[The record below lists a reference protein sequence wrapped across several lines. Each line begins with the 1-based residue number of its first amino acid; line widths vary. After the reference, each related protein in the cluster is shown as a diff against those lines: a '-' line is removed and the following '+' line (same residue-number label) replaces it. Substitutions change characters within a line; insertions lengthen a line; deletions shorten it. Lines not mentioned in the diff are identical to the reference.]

1 MKKIATIAIA
11 AVLATS
17 AFAADV
23 VVIKSMHKLLEDVQY
38 SNNVVKFENTRY
50 DLEGFVVRVDSKV
63 ENGEKFYL
71 AQISDA
77 YEPGGAGRAAY
88 RVSSGRLQCVTD
100 RGSAAALVP
109 NKRVSFT
116 AFAVDFQEIAVQEYG
131 SINKYKTLIAHC
143 QF

>member
-1 MKKIATIAIA
+1 MKKIAIIA
-11 AVLATS
+11 ATMLATS
-17 AFAADV
+17 AFAAEV
-23 VVIKSMHKLLEDVQY
+23 TVISSMHKLLEDVQY
-38 SNNVVKFENTRY
+38 SKNAVKFENTRF

-77 YEPGGAGRAAY
+77 YEPGNGGRAAY
-88 RVSSGRLQCVTD
+88 RVSSGRLLCVMD
-100 RGSAAALVP
+100 RAAAAGLTP
-109 NKRVSFT
+109 NKRVSFS
-116 AFAVDFQEIAVQEYG
+116 AFGVDVQEIAVQEYG

>member
-1 MKKIATIAIA
+1 MKKIAIIA
-11 AVLATS
+11 ATMLATS
-17 AFAADV
+17 AFAAEV
-23 VVIKSMHKLLEDVQY
+23 TVISSMHKLLEDVQY
-38 SNNVVKFENTRY
+38 SKNAVKFENTRF

-88 RVSSGRLQCVTD
+88 RVSSARLLCVTD